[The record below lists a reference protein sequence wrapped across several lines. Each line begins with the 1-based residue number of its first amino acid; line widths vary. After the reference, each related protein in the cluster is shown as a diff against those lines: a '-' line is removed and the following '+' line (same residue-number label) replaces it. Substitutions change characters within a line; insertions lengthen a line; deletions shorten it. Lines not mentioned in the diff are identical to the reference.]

1 MKKIKTRFIITLA
14 HLLICTSLMAQAP
27 QGFEYQAV
35 VRNASGNILVSQSV
49 GLQITL
55 KQGSPSGTNVYQ
67 ETFSATTNLYG
78 LVNLQ
83 IGSGTTGDD
92 FTTIDWTAGPYF
104 IEVALDITGGTSYSV
119 MGTSQLLSVPYALHA
134 KTVEVD
140 NVDDADNDP
149 ANEIELPA
157 TANVGDVLTWNGTN
171 WVASAKNGGKT
182 YLILSGDITDS
193 EAIIKIAEEA
203 GPNTQFVMIQNTT
216 NLTTVDLSSI
226 SELVDLTITKNNNL
240 SSVNLSSLINVY
252 SNVSVT
258 FNQNLST
265 ISLGSLSQA
274 SKSFLFTDNPIISTL
289 NLSSLVIANNG
300 LLIERCNN
308 LNNLDLSYFEKTNNL
323 TINSTAIST
332 LNFASLYEIGD
343 NNGGTINITNN
354 SNLTNINF
362 PVFTS
367 MVFSFSANINIL
379 NNSSLSSL
387 DFPVLNAE
395 IMQCVFENNA
405 LTTIS
410 HPNLKPMSGYSILN
424 NNLPSTEINSLLNYF
439 VNFTPSLLGVGF
451 QLQNQNPLAP
461 PTGQG
466 ITDKNTLIS
475 NGNTVIT
482 D

>member
-1 MKKIKTRFIITLA
+1 MKKIKTTFIITLA

-67 ETFSATTNLYG
+67 ETFSTITNLYG

-83 IGSGTTGDD
+83 IGSGTTIDD
-92 FTTIDWTAGPYF
+92 FTTIDWATGPYF
-104 IEVALDITGGTSYSV
+104 IEVALDVTGGTSYSV

-140 NVDDADNDP
+140 NIDDADNDP

-171 WVASAKNGGKT
+171 WVASPKNGGKT

-203 GPNTQFVMIQNTT
+203 GPNTQFIMIQNTT
-216 NLTTVDLSSI
+216 NLTTVDLSWLTESM
-226 SELVDLTITKNNNL
+226 DLRIENN
-240 SSVNLSSLINVY
+240 
-252 SNVSVT
+252 T
-258 FNQNLST
+258 
-265 ISLGSLSQA
+265 
-274 SKSFLFTDNPIISTL
+274 
-289 NLSSLVIANNG
+289 
-300 LLIERCNN
+300 
-308 LNNLDLSYFEKTNNL
+308 NL
-323 TINSTAIST
+323 TNVLTPNLT
-332 LNFASLYEIGD
+332 
-343 NNGGTINITNN
+343 TIFGNTQIYGNT
-354 SNLTNINF
+354 NLTNIDFPLLEKIFGNF
-362 PVFTS
+362 SVSSNT
-367 MVFSFSANINIL
+367 IL
-379 NNSSLSSL
+379 TSLSA
-387 DFPVLNAE
+387 P
-395 IMQCVFENNA
+395 A
-405 LTTIS
+405 LTTAKEFFVNVNPALTS
-410 HPNLKPMSGYSILN
+410 LSIPTLTTIVNEFSVN
-424 NNLPSTEINSLLNYF
+424 NNVALTSLSIPSLTTTSYFSIYTNSALTSLSAPALTTVTLQFSVSSNAALTLLSAPALTTVNQFSVNTNALPSTEINVILA
-439 VNFTPSLLGVGF
+439 
-451 QLQNQNPLAP
+451 QLVAINPPLTTSYIDLSNQTPLAP